1 MASVNSLAMTDGMV
15 APCPKIDL
23 VMDSTLLPITMVTAM
38 VSPMARPRPEDGR
51 AGDPGPGSGQHGD
64 AGASPSGSCPSA
76 SAASFSSAGAV
87 AKTSRQIAV
96 TIGSTMIASTT
107 PAAK

>member
-1 MASVNSLAMTDGMV
+1 MTDGMV
-15 APCPKIDL
+15 APCPKIDV
-23 VMDSTLLPITMVTAM
+23 VMDSTLFPMTMVTAM
-38 VSPMARPRPEDGR
+38 VSPMARPRPRMAAPAIPDLDR
-51 AGDPGPGSGQHGD
+51 GSTATRSISQRVI
-64 AGASPSGSCPSA
+64 PSA

-87 AKTSRQIAV
+87 AKTSRQMAV